1 MILALTLIN
10 TTEEMLGDL
19 FFPLLKRAK
28 KNVDFKKNQLKK
40 KKLWYIYID
49 TLENVKLESKIWVN
63 EALENQDSELVPM
76 FHQGAIPKMRKL
88 VVNGWMVNNAL
99 LLR

>member
-1 MILALTLIN
+1 MALTLIN

-40 KKLWYIYID
+40 RNCDVYIYID

-63 EALENQDSELVPM
+63 EALDNQDSELVPM
-76 FHQGAIPKMRKL
+76 FH
-88 VVNGWMVNNAL
+88 
-99 LLR
+99 